1 MMDELP
7 DPAGGIRTLDHV
19 AIATADMSEPVGL
32 FVGLLGAT
40 LLSGGDNDDSGI
52 RLMHLRCGGFKIEL
66 LQPLRDDSP
75 IAARLRTNGPGFH
88 HLTFVVD
95 DLVETIDAFHERG
108 VATVGTD
115 LSSPRWRETFLSPRD
130 TFGTLIQFVDTTRRW
145 DQPTTAY
152 GVEDVLGGRVV
163 WRDQVDCLRDAG
175 VA

>member
-1 MMDELP
+1 MDELP
-7 DPAGGIRTLDHV
+7 DVAGGIRRLDHV

-40 LLSGGDNDDSGI
+40 LLSGGDNDVSGT
-52 RLMHLRCGGFKIEL
+52 RLMHLQCGGFKLEL
-66 LQPLRDDSP
+66 MQPLRDDSP
-75 IAARLRTNGPGFH
+75 IAPRLAKTGPGFH

-95 DLVETIDAFHERG
+95 DLVHTIAALDGHG

-115 LSSPRWRETFLSPRD
+115 LSSPRWRETFLSPRS

-152 GVEDVLGGRVV
+152 GVDDVLAGRVV
-163 WRDQVDCLRDAG
+163 WRDQVDCLRDAP
-175 VA
+175 